1 MNGRG
6 VRLLKDRCREATAGF
21 ACTEQ
26 NALFDSGA
34 VVASITSYVAGL
46 PTVGAAGMREGIVA
60 GGVRWHRGSVE
71 SDSFDQVLRTAI
83 ARSGLGLER
92 IRCHL
97 ARRGHRV
104 SIATLSQWQ
113 SGKRRPERRESLRA
127 LAVLEGVLS
136 VPAGTLTGVVGPPRA
151 RGPQRQRRVSPEAVW
166 PGEPQV
172 PPLLGEVDD
181 EDEFLM
187 RLSHH
192 DVLRL
197 DADGVEVSMAVRLV
211 LRAARTG
218 VSRLPVVSVLD
229 APHPTGQW
237 VRPVRHCAVGD
248 VSYLPE
254 FGSMVASL
262 VLDRELARGDVVMVE
277 YEIVYPPGTT
287 RSVRVERKLRF
298 PVHEYF
304 VEVEFHPRAVPG
316 RCRWLVADGTGTA
329 RGGALRLDGSTV
341 QFAVSGADPGIY
353 AVRWDW

>member
-1 MNGRG
+1 M
-6 VRLLKDRCREATAGF
+6 ET
-21 ACTEQ
+21 
-26 NALFDSGA
+26 
-34 VVASITSYVAGL
+34 
-46 PTVGAAGMREGIVA
+46 
-60 GGVRWHRGSVE
+60 
-71 SDSFDQVLRTAI
+71 DSFDRVLRAAI

-97 ARRGHRV
+97 AQRGCRV

-113 SGKRRPERRESLRA
+113 SGKRRPERQESLRA
-127 LAVLEGVLS
+127 LVVLEDVLS
-136 VPAGTLTGVVGPPRA
+136 IPAGTLTGVVGPPRL

-197 DADGVEVSMAVRLV
+197 GADGAEVSLAVRLV
-211 LRAARTG
+211 LRAARSG

-229 APHPTGQW
+229 EPHPTGQW
-237 VRPVRHCAVGD
+237 VRPVRHCSVGE
-248 VSYLPE
+248 VAYLPE

-262 VLDRELARGDVVMVE
+262 RLDRELARGDVVMVE
-277 YEIVYPPGTT
+277 YEIVYPPGAP
-287 RSVRVERKLRF
+287 RSVRTERKLRF
-298 PVHEYF
+298 PVREYF
-304 VEVEFHPRAVPG
+304 VEVEFHPRAVPD
-316 RCRWLVADGTGTA
+316 RCHWLVADGGRAA
-329 RGGALRLDGSTV
+329 RGGGLRLDGTTA

>member
-46 PTVGAAGMREGIVA
+46 PTAGAAGMREGIVA

-211 LRAARTG
+211 LRAARSG

-262 VLDRELARGDVVMVE
+262 VLEVFTLLWTPAKEASVPNLVPSDHL
-277 YEIVYPPGTT
+277 TT
-287 RSVRVERKLRF
+287 ANSLS
-298 PVHEYF
+298 
-304 VEVEFHPRAVPG
+304 
-316 RCRWLVADGTGTA
+316 LVAAYGTMPLAAGLFSLLSKVA
-329 RGGALRLDGSTV
+329 EWLGEIDAIGGLKTDQETIALDRKSV
-341 QFAVSGADPGIY
+341 V
-353 AVRWDW
+353 